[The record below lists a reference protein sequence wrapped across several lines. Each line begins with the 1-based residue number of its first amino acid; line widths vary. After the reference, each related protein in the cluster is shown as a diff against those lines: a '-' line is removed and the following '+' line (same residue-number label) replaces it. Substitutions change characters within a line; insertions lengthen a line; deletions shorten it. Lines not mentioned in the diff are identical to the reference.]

1 MEQTTEEV
9 LAELNRPGSVRVASS
24 AVLAAKVGTAAAAID
39 RARARR
45 AKSKGAA
52 GEELARRKPGL
63 VPLRGGGDLAITAWE
78 LLGVLARATALARQ
92 GRGRGIAEHW
102 QILKYCAALGT
113 DRLGTMRLSKGG
125 QLPERSYRGMQA
137 RELGRAFGLAVA
149 ERAVRE
155 RFPDRIVSTVDA
167 EPVLLAGF
175 ARSGKGLPNLGAR
188 PRPDYFIEAWRP
200 GAPSQLF
207 AVTVNGNHQVATK
220 RTGAT
225 DRTSYNQLARGAE
238 RAENF
243 QLAEWNDV
251 PCLLLS
257 TELLATDGI
266 TVHAL
271 RAPGGGLLPLRPAEG
286 KGSADEPPRKRN
298 PPYTNAVQVQPAEG
312 RLGRVQDGFAIP
324 AEYSAWFGRVVA
336 HVGAASRLA
345 LAGGGRHIAWYL
357 TEDQGS
363 KHYDIDTF
371 AGSHSIHDAES
382 SFGDALYVGTDQV
395 FRLGGLRVEAFS
407 GMENSLYQ
415 LLAKHEVEEYRREA
429 YRLRGELPSG
439 GDEQWSAV
447 SFGDDGSA
455 LAIRIVPDQ
464 GGAVQTLEADL

>member
-1 MEQTTEEV
+1 M
-9 LAELNRPGSVRVASS
+9 
-24 AVLAAKVGTAAAAID
+24 
-39 RARARR
+39 
-45 AKSKGAA
+45 
-52 GEELARRKPGL
+52 
-63 VPLRGGGDLAITAWE
+63 PLRAGGDLVVTAWE

-102 QILKYCAALGT
+102 QILKYCAALGA

-125 QLPERSYRGMQA
+125 LLPERSYRGMQA

-175 ARSGKGLPNLGAR
+175 ARSGRGLPNLGAR

-200 GAPSQLF
+200 GAPSRLF

-220 RTGAT
+220 RTATT
-225 DRTSYNQLARGAE
+225 DRTSYNQLARGTE

-271 RAPGGGLLPLRPAEG
+271 RAPGSGLLPLRAAEG
-286 KGSADEPPRKRN
+286 RGSADMPPHKRN
-298 PPYTNAVQVQPAEG
+298 PPYANAVQVPPAEG
-312 RLGRVQDGFAIP
+312 RSGRVQDGFAIP
-324 AEYSAWFGRVVA
+324 AEYAAWFGRVVA

-345 LAGGGRHIAWYL
+345 LAGAGKHIAWYL

-363 KHYDIDTF
+363 KHYGIDTF
-371 AGSHSIHDAES
+371 AGSDSVHDAENR
-382 SFGDALYVGTDQV
+382 FGAVRYVGTDQV

-407 GMENSLYQ
+407 GMVDRLYE
-415 LLAKHEVEEYRREA
+415 LLKDHEVEEYRREA
-429 YRLRGELPSG
+429 YRLRGKLPSG
-439 GDEQWSAV
+439 GDERWSAV

-455 LAIRIVPDQ
+455 LGIRIVPDQ
-464 GGAVQTLEADL
+464 GGVVRVPGAGR

>member
-1 MEQTTEEV
+1 
-9 LAELNRPGSVRVASS
+9 
-24 AVLAAKVGTAAAAID
+24 
-39 RARARR
+39 
-45 AKSKGAA
+45 
-52 GEELARRKPGL
+52 
-63 VPLRGGGDLAITAWE
+63 
-78 LLGVLARATALARQ
+78 
-92 GRGRGIAEHW
+92 
-102 QILKYCAALGT
+102 
-113 DRLGTMRLSKGG
+113 
-125 QLPERSYRGMQA
+125 MQA
-137 RELGRAFGLAVA
+137 RELGRAFGLVVA

-200 GAPSQLF
+200 GAPSRLF

-243 QLAEWNDV
+243 QLAAWNDV

-271 RAPGGGLLPLRPAEG
+271 RARGEGLLPIRPATG
-286 KGSADEPPRKRN
+286 RGSADERPRKHN
-298 PPYTNAVQVQPAEG
+298 PPYVNAVQVPPVEG

-324 AEYSAWFGRVVA
+324 AEYAAWFGRVVA

-345 LAGGGRHIAWYL
+345 LAGGGKHIAWYL
-357 TEDQGS
+357 TEDQGRS
-363 KHYDIDTF
+363 HYDIDTF
-371 AGSHSIHDAES
+371 AGADSVHDAENR
-382 SFGDALYVGTDQV
+382 FGAVRYVGTDQV

-407 GMENSLYQ
+407 GMADRLYD
-415 LLAKHEVEEYRREA
+415 LLKDQEVEEYRREA
-429 YRLRGELPSG
+429 YRLRGQLPRG
-439 GDEQWSAV
+439 GDEHWSEV
-447 SFGDDGSA
+447 SFGDDGSV

-464 GGAVQTLEADL
+464 GGAVRTPEADR